1 MDLPDAPLPQE
12 GLFITHFLTVADQAA
27 SRAFYEGVLGGKV
40 VAADNPT
47 MIKLA
52 NSWIILNRG
61 GGPTPDKPEVILE
74 PPQNSTRVNSFLNL
88 RVADIQACYADW
100 KAKGAHFLTE
110 PLDNHGWEMRCYM
123 QDPDGYI
130 IEVGQADQ
138 KMHDFFA
145 AHAR

>member
-12 GLFITHFLTVADQAA
+12 GLFITHFLTVADQAV

-88 RVADIQACYADW
+88 RVADIQSCYADW

-138 KMHDFFA
+138 KMRDFFA